1 MAAAAVCWSSGGL
14 IARLVTTDPWTTNV
28 WRGGSCA
35 VALALVIWLTHGR
48 DVAEPWRRIGWVGVG
63 VAVCLAVAS
72 TSFILALARTSVAN
86 TLILMSV
93 GPYVT
98 GLLGWFLLG
107 ERVRFRTWATM
118 AVALGGA
125 AVMVSSSYS
134 RGTVGGD
141 LLALAM
147 AGAFATA
154 TVLVRRH
161 PAIVMT
167 PAAALGAGLTCLL
180 ALPMAAPLAAS
191 PRDIALLVLFGI
203 GQFAVGFMLFTAGAR
218 LIPAAE
224 TSLIGMIETV
234 LGPALGVAGARRE
247 SGRGL
252 PSGRRAHHGRPSGPR
267 APGSGR
273 PPRPLGRGFAALDTR
288 CRVKYFRSVLKKY

>member
-1 MAAAAVCWSSGGL
+1 LVAAAAVSWSSGGL

-35 VALALVIWLTHGR
+35 LALAVVIWVAHGR
-48 DVAEPWRRIGWVGVG
+48 RTAKQWRRIGWAGVG

-86 TLILMSV
+86 TLILMSI

-98 GLLGWFLLG
+98 GLLGWLLLD
-107 ERVRFRTWATM
+107 ERVRFRTWVTM

-125 AVMVSSSYS
+125 VVMVSSSYA
-134 RGTVGGD
+134 RGGVGGD
-141 LLALAM
+141 VLALLM

-161 PAIVMT
+161 PAILMT

-180 ALPMAAPLAAS
+180 ALPMAAPLQAS
-191 PRDIALLVLFGI
+191 TRDIALLALFGI
-203 GQFAVGFMLFTAGAR
+203 GQFAVGFLLFTAGAR

-234 LGPALGVAGARRE
+234 LGPLWVWLALGENPGLASLVGGTLIVGA
-247 SGRGL
+247 L
-252 PSGRRAHHGRPSGPR
+252 LTHALLDLLD
-267 APGSGR
+267 
-273 PPRPLGRGFAALDTR
+273 PRPRPGASPA
-288 CRVKYFRSVLKKY
+288 

>member
-1 MAAAAVCWSSGGL
+1 MVGATVCWSTGGL

-28 WRGGSCA
+28 WRGGTCA
-35 VALALVIWLTHGR
+35 VALALVVWITHGR
-48 DVAEPWRRIGWVGVG
+48 ATAEQWRRIGWAGVG
-63 VAVCLAVAS
+63 VAACLAVAS

-107 ERVRFRTWATM
+107 ERVRFRTWLTM

-125 AVMVSSSYS
+125 VVMVSSSYA
-134 RGTVGGD
+134 RGAVGGD
-141 LLALAM
+141 LLGLVM

-161 PAIVMT
+161 PTIMMT

-180 ALPMAAPLAAS
+180 ALPMAAPFRAS
-191 PRDIALLVLFGI
+191 SRDIALLALFGI
-203 GQFAVGFMLFTAGAR
+203 GQFAVGFLLFTAGAR

-234 LGPALGVAGARRE
+234 LGPLWVWLALGENPGLASFLGGTLIVGALLVHAG
-247 SGRGL
+247 L
-252 PSGRRAHHGRPSGPR
+252 DLLD
-267 APGSGR
+267 
-273 PPRPLGRGFAALDTR
+273 PRPRPGGEAA
-288 CRVKYFRSVLKKY
+288 

>member
-1 MAAAAVCWSSGGL
+1 MVAAAAVSWSSGGL

-35 VALALVIWLTHGR
+35 LALAVVIWVAHGR
-48 DVAEPWRRIGWVGVG
+48 RTAKQWRRIGWAGVG

-86 TLILMSV
+86 TLILMSI

-98 GLLGWFLLG
+98 GLLGWLLLD
-107 ERVRFRTWATM
+107 ERVRFRTWVTM

-125 AVMVSSSYS
+125 VVMVSSSYA
-134 RGTVGGD
+134 RGGVGGD
-141 LLALAM
+141 VLALLM

-161 PAIVMT
+161 PAILMT

-180 ALPMAAPLAAS
+180 ALPMAAPLQAS
-191 PRDIALLVLFGI
+191 TRDIALLALFGI
-203 GQFAVGFMLFTAGAR
+203 GQFAVGFLLFTAGAR

-234 LGPALGVAGARRE
+234 LGPLWVWLALGENPGLASLVGGTLIVGA
-247 SGRGL
+247 L
-252 PSGRRAHHGRPSGPR
+252 LTHALLDLLD
-267 APGSGR
+267 
-273 PPRPLGRGFAALDTR
+273 PRPRPGASPA
-288 CRVKYFRSVLKKY
+288 